1 MNFAFMKH
9 SKSMIMGTNDFCIS
23 LWFYTTDTG
32 NHKTLLSMYN
42 RELDISLLSSSNSK
56 KIRIYTRD
64 SSGTLQPPDS
74 GYEYNANEWTHL
86 LINYKG
92 GTEKIIYVN
101 GEHDTTISGTT
112 GNYDIN
118 PGTADESGNGGNLFL
133 GARAISGQLFGAI
146 NTKIALLKIARS
158 NVTEEGVRKIY
169 SDEKALIDGDGE
181 CTIYGGGGVS
191 DMAYDSSTEL
201 LHVGTTSGRSDFCG
215 LARINNTTRSVS
227 YISAGGGVIAEAQN

>member
-1 MNFAFMKH
+1 
-9 SKSMIMGTNDFCIS
+9 MGTNDFCVS

-32 NHKTLLSMYN
+32 NHKTLVSMYN
-42 RELDISLLSSSNSK
+42 REFDISLLASGSGG
-56 KIRIYTRD
+56 KIRMYSRD
-64 SSGTLQPPDS
+64 SSGTLQAPDS
-74 GYEYNANEWTHL
+74 GYEYKTNEWTHL

-92 GTEKIIYVN
+92 GNEKILYIN

-112 GNYDIN
+112 GNYNIN
-118 PGTADESGNGGNLFL
+118 PATSDESGAGGNLHL
-133 GARAISGQLFGAI
+133 GARAISGQMFGAI

-169 SDEKALIDGDGE
+169 QDEKALIDGDGE

-201 LHVGTTSGRSDFCG
+201 LHVGTSSGRSDFRG

-227 YISAGGGVIAEAQN
+227 YISASGGVIAEAQN